1 MYIHFKCVCEMIK
14 THSQRIHV
22 FKVNE
27 NQTASNIKIGY
38 WPNLVL
44 DSYMSQVNVQTTI
57 WRCLQKKCFQN
68 LAKFTR
74 KHLLRSFYLNHV
86 ECLLKRNCDAGQV
99 LLVKSFHK
107 RYFADFFPLRATAPN
122 NKSIR

>member
-14 THSQRIHV
+14 THRQRIHV

-44 DSYMSQVNVQTTI
+44 DSYMSQVNVQTII

-74 KHLLRSFYLNHV
+74 KHLLRSFYLNNV

-99 LLVKSFHK
+99 LLVESFHK
-107 RYFADFFPLRATAPN
+107 RYFKDFFPLRATAPN